1 MIRINRL
8 IKRVSL
14 FKLLDVPHVA
24 KVEIIRRK
32 ANQKDKTKIRVCI
45 YLTHSHAPNERT
57 KFKAILSSVLIKA
70 DITDEIKN
78 TVQTSIKDG
87 FIKESTYNK
96 LGITIDPKY
105 SELCAL
111 YNQEFFDK
119 F

>member
-8 IKRVSL
+8 IKRDSL
-14 FKLLDVPHVA
+14 FKLLDLPHVA

-32 ANQKDKTKIRVCI
+32 TNQKDKTKIRVCI

-57 KFKAILSSVLIKA
+57 KFKAVLCSFILKGHT
-70 DITDEIKN
+70 TDDVKN
-78 TVQTSIKDG
+78 TIQTALRDG

-96 LGITIDPKY
+96 IGINNPTY
-105 SELCAL
+105 SKLCEA
-111 YNQEFFDK
+111 YNQEFFDN